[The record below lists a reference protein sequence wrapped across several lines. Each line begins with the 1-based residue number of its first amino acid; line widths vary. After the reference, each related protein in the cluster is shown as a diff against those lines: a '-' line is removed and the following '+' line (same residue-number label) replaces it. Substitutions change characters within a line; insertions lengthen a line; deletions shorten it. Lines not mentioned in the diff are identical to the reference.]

1 MRLGCGLVIALL
13 LVPASAS
20 AGVPVL
26 VEHHAMRPSARSA
39 RLLATLATGLGSRVR
54 QGSAVVTAARGLLGQ
69 RARPLS
75 AARLSQLV
83 SAVKAGAEHGYAGDW
98 TRAVTTLQSARQG
111 LMGDVLSLARQ
122 RTLLRALQRA
132 RLLLVMC
139 YLRLK
144 QPRRAW
150 AMMEEGLR
158 TQPDLSPSGALY
170 GPDLQRLYYRVK
182 AQMDLQKARLRV
194 TTDPPGALI
203 FLNGRSI
210 GFSPVTA
217 AGLYPGTYDVLVVK
231 GKQHSRIRR
240 FRVASSQ
247 AHLRVDLGLDG
258 AVRLGAQLGL
268 RVSGGVQ
275 GRAHALRYARTL
287 GIHLGARRVL
297 LVGVRKRSS
306 GRVLHGRLVDCTRGV
321 VLRAA
326 FVSVTQVDPGA
337 EALGGLGRYLLEGG
351 VPGAGVH
358 RATISLPVRRARQ
371 GRPVTDPSGVEPWR
385 RPGSMT
391 GFGVAGWILLGS
403 GLITAGTGGVLWGID
418 GHTRLGA
425 AREADRYD
433 TDRAGT
439 VVLGVGL
446 GVAALG
452 AVLLI
457 VDAVAR
463 RRSRPAPRRTRLQP
477 VLAPTRDGWSL
488 GLAGRF

>member
-1 MRLGCGLVIALL
+1 MRLWCGLAMALL
-13 LVPASAS
+13 LCPAAAR

-26 VEHHAMRPSARSA
+26 VEHHAMHSSPRSA
-39 RLLATLATGLGSRVR
+39 RVLERLATVLGSKVR
-54 QGSAVVTAARGLLGQ
+54 QGPAMVTAVRRVLG
-69 RARPLS
+69 RPAQPLP

-83 SAVKAGAEHGYAGDW
+83 TAVKVGAEHSYAGDW
-98 TRAVTTLQSARQG
+98 TRAVTTLQSVRQG

-170 GPDLQRLYYRVK
+170 GPELQRLYYRVK
-182 AQMDLQKARLRV
+182 AQLDLQKGRLQV
-194 TTDPPGALI
+194 TTAPPGALI

-210 GFSPVTA
+210 GFSPVTVE
-217 AGLYPGTYDVLVVK
+217 GLYRGTYDVLVVK

-240 FRVASSQ
+240 FSVAATV
-247 AHLRVDLGLDG
+247 AHLRLDLGLDRSL
-258 AVRLGAQLGL
+258 RLSTQVGL
-268 RVSGGVQ
+268 RVGHGAR
-275 GRAHALRYARTL
+275 GRAAVLRYARSL
-287 GIHLGARRVL
+287 GGQLGVDKVL
-297 LVGVRKRSS
+297 LVGVRTLGSS
-306 GRVLHGRLVDCTRGV
+306 RVLHGRLVDCTGGV
-321 VLRAA
+321 VVRAA
-326 FVSVTQVDPGA
+326 TVLVTQDAPDARV
-337 EALGGLGRYLLEGG
+337 LGELGRYLLEGG
-351 VPGAGVH
+351 VPGRGVR
-358 RATISLPVRRARQ
+358 RAKIAPPVRRARRVVVASP
-371 GRPVTDPSGVEPWR
+371 RPGAWR
-385 RPGSMT
+385 RRASMT
-391 GFGVAGWILLGS
+391 AFGVAGWILLGS

-457 VDAVAR
+457 VDAAGR
-463 RRSRPAPRRTRLQP
+463 RQRKPAPRRTRFGPL
-477 VLAPTRDGWSL
+477 VAPTRGGWAL
-488 GLAGRF
+488 GLRGRF